1 MGLDVTFYKAKRGET
16 GDMEEVAYFRKVNF
30 LVKYFQY
37 EKNFSLEKI
46 STPKVQLLL
55 DYCVKVL
62 GDRSE
67 ETSKKLLPTQG
78 GFFFGSTEYDQWYYE
93 DVERVYETFKEILD
107 DLSDDE
113 DLFMRCW
120 W

>member
-1 MGLDVTFYKAKRGET
+1 MGLDISFYKAKRGET
-16 GDMEEVAYFRKVNF
+16 DNMKEVAYFRKVNF

-37 EKNFSLEKI
+37 EENLSLKKLFI
-46 STPKVQLLL
+46 PKVQLLL

-67 ETSKKLLPTQG
+67 ETSKKLLPTQS
-78 GFFFGSTEYDQWYYE
+78 GFFFGSTEYDQYYYE
-93 DVERVYETFKEILD
+93 DVERVYETFKEVLD

-113 DLFMRCW
+113 DLFMYCW